1 MTVADA
7 VSVKFL
13 AFNSAFKLAEM
24 FLLFSSAS
32 NLASR
37 LQKPLW
43 RTTVAIQLVI
53 ALFLVSVFDLGI
65 VVDDRDVFFGVSIV
79 ISFVQARVFSL
90 VEIHRQ

>member
-1 MTVADA
+1 LTVADA
-7 VSVKFL
+7 VSVNFL

-24 FLLFSSAS
+24 FLLFRSAS

-65 VVDDRDVFFGVSIV
+65 VVDDRDVFLGFQS
-79 ISFVQARVFSL
+79 
-90 VEIHRQ
+90 

>member
-1 MTVADA
+1 MTVACA
-7 VSVKFL
+7 VSGKFL
-13 AFNSAFKLAEM
+13 ASNSAFKLAEIGLI
-24 FLLFSSAS
+24 FRSAL

-65 VVDDRDVFFGVSIV
+65 VVDDRDVFLGFQS
-79 ISFVQARVFSL
+79 
-90 VEIHRQ
+90 